1 MKKFYFPLLFLVV
14 LIITSCV
21 PSSKYQRV
29 INENNELNKKITVL
43 EAEIDDLKNGA
54 DKLFAEGNKYFEN
67 KKYNEAIAIY
77 QKLIDKHPEDSK
89 ANESKKND

>member
-54 DKLFAEGNKYFEN
+54 DKLFAEGNRT
-67 KKYNEAIAIY
+67 
-77 QKLIDKHPEDSK
+77 D
-89 ANESKKND
+89 ESESTLGELCQETRQ